1 MTRIVYQLEIKP
13 SRLLQFYLVVI
24 HSLAIWVTFFSGLA
38 SVYQLV
44 IVLFCLLSFCY
55 YAYCFFDI
63 GSRCFTQRV
72 QRDELGLLTIV
83 KGDGNAEKALR
94 LKSTVVGQYFTILYF
109 QRSHSLLETA
119 VFICADAVDHELYR
133 QLRVYCRDPM
143 TFQQ

>member
-1 MTRIVYQLEIKP
+1 M
-13 SRLLQFYLVVI
+13 VI

-55 YAYCFFDI
+55 YAYCYFDI
-63 GSRCFTQRV
+63 GSRCFAQKL
-72 QRDELGLLTIV
+72 QRDQLGLWTIV
-83 KGDGNAEKALR
+83 KGDGNAEKALQ
-94 LKSTVVGQYFTILYF
+94 LKSSVVGQYCAILYF
-109 QRSHSLLETA
+109 QRPHSLLEKA
-119 VFICADAVDHELYR
+119 VFICADAVDYELYR